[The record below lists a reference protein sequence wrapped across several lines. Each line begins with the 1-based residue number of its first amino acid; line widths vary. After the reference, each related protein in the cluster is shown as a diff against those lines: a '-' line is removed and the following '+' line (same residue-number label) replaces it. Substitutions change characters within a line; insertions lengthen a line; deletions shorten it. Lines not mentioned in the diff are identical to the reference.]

1 MARVTEHIELAV
13 PVEQAYARW
22 TRLESLPEFLDF
34 VESVTRIDDTRSH
47 WKVRIR
53 GVEREFD
60 AVMEQ
65 NPNQSISWT
74 SVGGDETH
82 GGIVTFDALSDA
94 SCRVTVK
101 LDWVAEGIVEKT
113 GAIFGVDDHVVKKDL
128 KKFKEMI
135 EGRASG
141 VTD

>member
-1 MARVTEHIELAV
+1 MARVTEKIDLNV

-22 TRLESLPEFLDF
+22 TRLESFPEFLDF
-34 VESVTRIDDTRSH
+34 VESVTKIDEARSH

-53 GVEREFD
+53 GAVREFD

-65 NPNQSISWT
+65 RPNESISWT

-82 GGIVTFDALSDA
+82 AGVVSFDALSDA
-94 SCRVTVK
+94 ACRVTVQ
-101 LDWVAEGIVEKT
+101 LDWVAEGLVEKA

-128 KKFKEMI
+128 RKFRDMM
-135 EGRASG
+135 EGRASD